1 MSNAKSAARLTVPEI
16 TARKGG
22 NKIVALTAYTTP
34 VARLL
39 DPHVDILLVDDTV
52 GMVLHELPST
62 VGVTMEMMFLHGR
75 AVMRGSSRA
84 LVAVDIRSGR
94 VHPNLLFANGRFG
107 RAIRPL
113 ECLKV
118 AGWSLWAPGPTANEC
133 STRCRRTRM
142 AAIERPNLRT
152 QHDDLRSPFPA
163 RGNIA
168 SKVILRNMK

>member
-1 MSNAKSAARLTVPEI
+1 MGGTCALISSKVPGDRFRLSGAHDI
-16 TARKGG
+16 G
-22 NKIVALTAYTTP
+22 LFTP
-34 VARLL
+34 VSMAALRRRVQ
-39 DPHVDILLVDDTV
+39 DV
-52 GMVLHELPST
+52 GCRVL
-62 VGVTMEMMFLHGR
+62 
-75 AVMRGSSRA
+75 
-84 LVAVDIRSGR
+84 
-94 VHPNLLFANGRFG
+94 
-107 RAIRPL
+107 
-113 ECLKV
+113 